1 MKRFLCFATMLSLLA
16 VSCKEEIKEDILE
29 VAESSTLAGVEGSTS
44 VIKFTANNPWTIS
57 AEQAWITF
65 DVQSGDAGTG
75 AVNMT
80 VAANDTYEGR
90 SSKVT
95 LKAGSKSHVIS
106 VSQLGKSEF
115 GTSLS
120 LSLTSEAQDIT
131 IPVVGNVDY
140 SVKVSDDS
148 KDWLTIVKTKAAPVE
163 GEIVL
168 HVSAN
173 TELFPRNGGF
183 EVVAGSYTQV
193 YDVVQSSDFTALDE
207 AEAIYLGSLQDIYD
221 EEEYVFNTFRQ
232 YAVILTDGDLKNNVA
247 LVLNAGE
254 DADKTTVPA
263 GEYTVDATGKHAAGT
278 FSLKSTSGHE
288 KYYTAIAVGEE
299 QITVIDGEVSVSV
312 ADGVYTVT
320 ALLQDAAEVV
330 HSYSYQGEIPV
341 EDGSFGAEC
350 TGYTFNGQYN
360 TYFATKAQEWSVSLM
375 TSGKDNEESP
385 VLLRNIYLTVYGTES
400 QTSEIPVGDFT
411 YAVPEEDESLGK
423 AHGITTAVP
432 QTFNFT
438 ADNGDWVT
446 VLPAEGTTPS
456 LNIAKNDDGTYDITF
471 SGSFVMYQEI
481 YDDDYNL
488 VETKETPFVYDG
500 TFEDVYFPEPEAG
513 MQPTPDGDAE
523 LSSVFSSRYPAFYY
537 GHVFDAAN
545 DVFFFGFTNVND
557 VYAVNLSANVK
568 GNYVFEKNFNGR
580 FCNTP
585 FSFTTFTFSQTAGD
599 NTLIPLAQGSAP
611 RLYIKNDYTGTTFYI
626 TGGSITLTDKDIT
639 YNLTAKP
646 RGGEEVKFTGTH
658 DATLYYVQ
666 DYTARASQC
675 KLFNIE

>member
-1 MKRFLCFATMLSLLA
+1 MKRFLCFAAMLSLLA

-140 SVKVSDDS
+140 TVNVAEES
-148 KDWLTIVKTKAAPVE
+148 KGWLTVVKTKAAPVE

-168 HVSAN
+168 HVSEN
-173 TELFPRNGGF
+173 TDPSPRNGSF
-183 EVVAGSYTQV
+183 EVVADNYVQKYV
-193 YDVVQSSDFTALDE
+193 VVQSFGFTSLAS

-221 EEEYVFNTFRQ
+221 YEASVFNTFRQ
-232 YAVILTDGDLKNNVA
+232 YAVILTDENMVNSVA

-254 DADKTTVPA
+254 DADKTAVPA

-299 QITVIDGEVSVSV
+299 QLTVIDGEVSVSLKG
-312 ADGVYTVT
+312 GVYTVT
-320 ALLQDAAEVV
+320 ALLQDADEAM

-350 TGYTFNGQYN
+350 TGYTFKGQYN
-360 TYFATKAQEWSVSLM
+360 TYFASKAQEWSVSLM
-375 TSGKDNEESP
+375 TSGKDSEENP

-411 YAVPEEDESLGK
+411 YAVPEEDESLQK
-423 AHGITTAVP
+423 PNGITKAVP
-432 QTFNFT
+432 QTFDFT
-438 ADNGDWVT
+438 ANDGDWAT
-446 VLPAEGTTPS
+446 VLPTEGTQPS
-456 LNIAKNDDGTYDITF
+456 LKITKNDDGTYDISF
-471 SGSFVMYQEI
+471 SGSFVMTKDI
-481 YDDDYNL
+481 YDDNEEFVD
-488 VETKETPFVYDG
+488 TRAIPFVYDG

-513 MQPTPDGDAE
+513 IQPTLDGGAV
-523 LSSVFSSRYPAFYY
+523 LSSVFSSQYYPYYY
-537 GHVFDAAN
+537 GHVFDEAN
-545 DVFFFGFTNVND
+545 DVFYFGFTNVND
-557 VYAVNLSANVK
+557 VYTVNLSVNVL
-568 GNYVFEKNFNGR
+568 GNYVFVKDFRNR
-580 FCNTP
+580 FCSTP
-585 FSFTTFTFSQTAGD
+585 FGTGTFTYSQTAVD
-599 NTLIPLAQGSAP
+599 NALIPLAENNAP
-611 RLYIKNDYTGTTFYI
+611 RLYIENTYTGTRFYV
-626 TGGSITLTDKDIT
+626 TGGSITLTDKTIT
-639 YNLTAKP
+639 YDLTAKP

-658 DATLYYVQ
+658 DASFYFAQ
-666 DYTARASQC
+666 DYTSRASAC
-675 KLFNIE
+675 NLLPIE

>member
-1 MKRFLCFATMLSLLA
+1 MKRFLCFAAMLSLLA

-115 GTSLS
+115 GTAVS

-140 SVKVSDDS
+140 AVKVAEES
-148 KDWLTIVKTKAAPVE
+148 KGWLTVVKTKAAPVE

-193 YDVVQSSDFTALDE
+193 YDVVQNSDFTPLDE

-221 EEEYVFNTFRQ
+221 YEEYVFNTFRQ
-232 YAVILTDGDLKNNVA
+232 YAVILTDGDMKNNVA

-254 DADKTTVPA
+254 DADKTAVPA

-299 QITVIDGEVSVSV
+299 QITVIDGEVNVSV
-312 ADGVYTVT
+312 KDGVYTVT

-350 TGYTFNGQYN
+350 TGYTFKGQYN
-360 TYFATKAQEWSVSLM
+360 TYFASKAQEWSVSLM

-400 QTSEIPVGDFT
+400 QTSEIPLGDFT
-411 YAVPEEDESLGK
+411 YAVPEEDESLQKPNGVTK
-423 AHGITTAVP
+423 AVP
-432 QTFNFT
+432 QTFDFT

-456 LNIAKNDDGTYDITF
+456 LNIAKNDEGTYDITF
-471 SGSFVMYQEI
+471 AGSFVMYEDI
-481 YDDDYNL
+481 CDDDDN
-488 VETKETPFVYDG
+488 VIDTKKTPFVYDA
-500 TFEDVYFPEPEAG
+500 TFEDVYFPAPEAG
-513 MQPTPDGDAE
+513 MKPVPDGDAE
-523 LSSVFSSRYPAFYY
+523 LSSVFNSQYPATYF
-537 GHVFDAAN
+537 GHVFDEAD
-545 DVFFFGFTNVND
+545 DVFYFGFDNVND
-557 VYAVNLSANVK
+557 VYKVYLAANVK
-568 GNYVFEKNFNGR
+568 GNYVFEKNFAKNY
-580 FCNTP
+580 CSTP
-585 FSFTTFTFSQTAGD
+585 FNVGTFTYSQTAGE
-599 NTLIPLAQGSAP
+599 NTLIPLAEGAAP
-611 RLYIKNDYTGTTFYI
+611 RLYIQNTYTGTVFYV
-626 TGGSITLTDKDIT
+626 TGGSITLTDKTIT
-639 YNLTAKP
+639 YDLTAKP
-646 RGGEEVKFTGTH
+646 KGGETVKFTGTH
-658 DATLYYVQ
+658 DASFYYAR

-675 KLFNIE
+675 KLFSIE